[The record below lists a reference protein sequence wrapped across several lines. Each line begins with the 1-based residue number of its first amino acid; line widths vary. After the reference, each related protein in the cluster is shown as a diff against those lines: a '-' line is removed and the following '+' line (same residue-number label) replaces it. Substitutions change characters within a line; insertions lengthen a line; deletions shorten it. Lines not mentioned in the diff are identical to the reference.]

1 MENQMNAII
10 SQLSNIE
17 NTAVRIL
24 ESADRQKKEL
34 SLEMEKRKEEY
45 DAEIAEDTRKQ
56 LDALKEELNAQKE
69 RELSRL
75 REETSNALNEL
86 ETDFEK
92 NHTVWAKEILHS
104 IIGE

>member
-1 MENQMNAII
+1 MENQMNTII

-17 NTAVRIL
+17 GTAVRIL

-34 SLEMEKRKEEY
+34 SLEMEKRTEEY
-45 DAEIAEDTRKQ
+45 DARIAEDTRQK
-56 LDALKEELNAQKE
+56 LDALKEKLNMQKE
-69 RELSRL
+69 KELSRL
-75 REETSNALNEL
+75 REETSRALNDL

-92 NHTVWAKEILHS
+92 NHTVWAKQILHS

>member
-17 NTAVRIL
+17 GTAVRIL

-34 SLEMEKRKEEY
+34 SLEMEKRTEEY
-45 DAEIAEDTRKQ
+45 DARIAEDTRQQ
-56 LDALKEELNAQKE
+56 LDALKQKLNMQKE
-69 RELSRL
+69 KELSRL
-75 REETSNALNEL
+75 REETSRALSDL

-92 NHTVWAKEILHS
+92 NHTVWATQILHS

>member
-17 NTAVRIL
+17 GTAVRIL

-34 SLEMEKRKEEY
+34 SLEMEKRTEEY
-45 DAEIAEDTRKQ
+45 DAGIAENTKKQ
-56 LDALKEELNAQKE
+56 LDALKEKLNTQKE
-69 RELSRL
+69 KELSRL
-75 REETSNALNEL
+75 REETANALNVL

-92 NHTVWAKEILHS
+92 NHTVWAMEILHS